1 MAKRKKVDKNRQIV
15 FVLSIS
21 ARGFDLVRYDNLL
34 HPPKITVAQQAENPK
49 LGHFINTM
57 RTQRNSGKLSA
68 DRVAKLEAVGFAWAA
83 SGKIEH
89 QVDEKGKQV
98 S

>member
-49 LGHFINTM
+49 LGQI
-57 RTQRNSGKLSA
+57 
-68 DRVAKLEAVGFAWAA
+68 AVGSSFDDLDKA
-83 SGKIEH
+83 I
-89 QVDEKGKQV
+89 VDAVKESQ
-98 S
+98 SNQ